1 MNHLTGA
8 GSNQDSLIDST
19 RIDLLNVHIFESA
32 EDLESALTESI
43 ASEIIKIVAEKGHAT
58 GIFSSASEFDG
69 LLHKLTLRADI
80 PWTRFICYAVGE
92 YVGMDEDSPRSLR
105 RYLIERLVSRVPIA
119 EFHGLRGE
127 ASNLAAVCSNFAS
140 LLESRPPDF
149 AVIDL
154 DQAGGLSL
162 IDARNC
168 DFNDPAPVRVI
179 ERSDGRALITMTI
192 PTLIKCRTIFAS
204 AFAPAFTTAFASAG
218 DPEKTVVESLKQ
230 GIRPQYPA
238 SILTTHPCAHLF
250 LNSQRT
256 AKGC

>member
-19 RIDLLNVHIFESA
+19 RIDLLDVHIFESA

-80 PWTRFICYAVGE
+80 PWTRLICFAVGE

-105 RYLIERLVSRVPIA
+105 RYLIERLVSMVPIA

-127 ASNLAAVCSNFAS
+127 ASNLAAVCSNFAL

-162 IDARNC
+162 IDAKNC

-179 ERSDGRALITMTI
+179 ELSDGRALTMTI

-204 AFAPAFTTAFASAG
+204 AFTSER
-218 DPEKTVVESLKQ
+218 DPGKTVFESLKQ

-238 SILTTHPCAHLF
+238 SILTTHPRAHLF

-256 AKGC
+256 ANC

>member
-8 GSNQDSLIDST
+8 GSNQDRLIEST

-80 PWTRFICYAVGE
+80 PWTRLICYAVGE

-162 IDARNC
+162 IDAKNC

-179 ERSDGRALITMTI
+179 ERSDGQALITMTL

-204 AFAPAFTTAFASAG
+204 AFASAFTSAFASAG

-256 AKGC
+256 AN